1 MSTST
6 RFRRHYA
13 GSGVE
18 RVARRAPGAL
28 EKMRQRILRT
38 PLTPMWHDGPTT
50 NNFTIT
56 SNVHMPTSTAGGAAR
71 RSFAALWLGNNPF
84 YWGFICLL

>member
-13 GSGVE
+13 ESGVE

-56 SNVHMPTSTAGGAAR
+56 SNVHMPTSTAGGAGGDVLPLSGLEITSSIGV
-71 RSFAALWLGNNPF
+71 SFA
-84 YWGFICLL
+84 LL